1 MSIITIKDI
10 DVYLNNKDIRHTT
23 TDGGQRIE
31 VPVVLDSG
39 SDACIVI
46 VANGDMPT
54 YFIDGEVVFSST
66 PSSIATPAITMLM
79 ALLNNKPC
87 YFA

>member
-10 DVYLNNKDIRHTT
+10 DVYLNNKHVRHT

-46 VANGDMPT
+46 AAGDMPT
-54 YFIDGEVVFSST
+54 YFIDEGVVFSST
-66 PSSIATPAITMLM
+66 PSSIATPAIAMLM

>member
-23 TDGGQRIE
+23 DGGERIE

-39 SDACIVI
+39 NDACIVI
-46 VANGDMPT
+46 AAKEEVLT
-54 YFIDGEVVFSST
+54 YFIDEGVVFSST

-79 ALLNNKPC
+79 ALLNNEPC

>member
-23 TDGGQRIE
+23 DGGKRIE

-39 SDACIVI
+39 NDACIVI
-46 VANGDMPT
+46 VAAAKEEVT
-54 YFIDGEVVFSST
+54 YFIDNRVVFSST
-66 PSSIATPAITMLM
+66 PLSIATPAIAMLM

-87 YFA
+87 YFT

>member
-10 DVYLNNKDIRHTT
+10 DVYLNNKHVRHT

-46 VANGDMPT
+46 AAKEEVLT
-54 YFIDGEVVFSST
+54 YFIDEGVVFSST

-79 ALLNNKPC
+79 ALLNNEPC

>member
-10 DVYLNNKDIRHTT
+10 DVYLNNKGIRHTT
-23 TDGGQRIE
+23 DGEQRIE

-46 VANGDMPT
+46 AAGDMPT
-54 YFIDGEVVFSST
+54 YFIDEGVVFSST
-66 PSSIATPAITMLM
+66 PSSIATPAIAMLM

>member
-10 DVYLNNKDIRHTT
+10 EVYLNNKDIRHTT
-23 TDGGQRIE
+23 TDGKRIE

-39 SDACIVI
+39 NDACIVI
-46 VANGDMPT
+46 TARDTPT
-54 YFIDGEVVFSST
+54 YFIDEGVVFSST
-66 PSSIATPAITMLM
+66 PSSIATPAIAMLM
-79 ALLNNKPC
+79 ALLNGEPC